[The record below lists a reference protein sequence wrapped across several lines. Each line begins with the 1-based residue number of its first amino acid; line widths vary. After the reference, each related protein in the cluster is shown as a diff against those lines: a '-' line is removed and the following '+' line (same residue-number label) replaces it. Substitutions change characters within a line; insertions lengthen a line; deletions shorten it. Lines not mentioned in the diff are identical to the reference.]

1 MQAIILAGGSGT
13 RMREETEFR
22 PKPMV
27 EIGGRPVIWHI
38 MKHLSIY
45 GITDFIVAVGYKG
58 NIIRDYFLNYET
70 QASDF
75 TVTLGKRDSLIVHGP
90 HEESDWRV
98 TIVETGLTSGTG
110 ERVCRAARYVT
121 GPEALIVYGDTLAD
135 VDVTALAALHQSSGS
150 DVTVTAVQPQ
160 SRFGILEL
168 SDGNRVQSFSEK
180 PQVDG
185 WVNIGYML
193 MTSDFLK
200 QIPADSTLE
209 ADPLAGAA
217 QSGRMQAYC
226 HWGYWQPMDTYREY
240 VELNRLWDEGH
251 PPWKTW

>member
-1 MQAIILAGGSGT
+1 MQAIILAGGLGT

-38 MKHLSIY
+38 MKHLSTH
-45 GITDFIVAVGYKG
+45 GINDFVIAVGYKG
-58 NIIRDYFLNYET
+58 NMIRDYFLDYET

-75 TVTLGKRDSLIVHGP
+75 TVTLGKRDSLVVHGS

-110 ERVCRAARYVT
+110 ERVRRAARYVA
-121 GPEALIVYGDTLAD
+121 GPEALVVYGDTLAD
-135 VDVTALAALHQSSGS
+135 VNVTVLAALHQSTGS

-168 SDGNRVQSFSEK
+168 SDRNQVESFSEK

-200 QIPADSTLE
+200 QIPAHSTLE
-209 ADPLAGAA
+209 AGPLTEAA
-217 QSGRMQAYC
+217 QSGRMQAYR
-226 HWGYWQPMDTYREY
+226 HEGYWQPMDTYREF
-240 VELNRLWDEGH
+240 VELNRLWDSGDA
-251 PPWKTW
+251 PWKTW

>member
-1 MQAIILAGGSGT
+1 MQAIILAGGLGT

-38 MKHLSIY
+38 MKHLSTY

-58 NIIRDYFLNYET
+58 NMIRDYFLNYET

-75 TVTLGKRDSLIVHGP
+75 TVTLGKRDSLVVHGP
-90 HEESDWRV
+90 HDESDWRV
-98 TIVETGLTSGTG
+98 TVVETGLTSGTG
-110 ERVCRAARYVT
+110 ERVRRAARYVT
-121 GPEALIVYGDTLAD
+121 GPEGLIVYGDTLAD
-135 VDVTALAALHQSSGS
+135 VDVRALSDLHEAGGS

-168 SDGNRVQSFSEK
+168 GDGSRVESFSEK

-193 MTSDFLK
+193 MTDDFLRR
-200 QIPADSTLE
+200 IPADSTLE
-209 ADPLAGAA
+209 AEPLAAAA
-217 QSGRMQAYC
+217 QSGRMQARR
-226 HWGYWQPMDTYREY
+226 HEGYWQPMDTYREF
-240 VELNRLWDEGH
+240 VELNRLWDEGR